1 MCLCAHIGSF
11 KSFFILNVRAGR
23 DAQLLNILIYICSAQ
38 CRNLDNSGIV
48 LRKVGI
54 PTLPIPELYR
64 TILELCKGYIS
75 YYSQIWS
82 LRRVG
87 IGMDKVRI

>member
-38 CRNLDNSGIV
+38 HRNLDNSGIV
-48 LRKVGI
+48 LHKVGI
-54 PTLPIPELYR
+54 PTLSADSRIVPDISRIVQGIY
-64 TILELCKGYIS
+64 ILL
-75 YYSQIWS
+75 
-82 LRRVG
+82 
-87 IGMDKVRI
+87 